1 MPACATLTWCV
12 FTQFRGFGCG
22 ATFRRLPNTNERKGE
37 GDMSSQLRLSRTLVT
52 LALGIGSLSGTALAQ
67 QALPTGAEDAPAS
80 AAARSAAKSAA
91 TEQAQIE
98 QTLAKMTRRSTE
110 GLKVTQ
116 RPDGSRMMN
125 LDGQFMSVAIATP
138 TKDGGYEVSCDTGKS
153 AVELAKHAHDVAIGK
168 APKTLARETRQQP
181 ALEEK

>member
-1 MPACATLTWCV
+1 
-12 FTQFRGFGCG
+12 
-22 ATFRRLPNTNERKGE
+22 
-37 GDMSSQLRLSRTLVT
+37 MSSQLRFSRTLVV

-67 QALPTGAEDAPAS
+67 QALPTGAEDAAAS
-80 AAARSAAKSAA
+80 AAAARSAAKADA
-91 TEQAQIE
+91 TQQAQVE
-98 QTLAKMTRRSTE
+98 QTLAKMTSRSTE

-138 TKDGGYEVSCDTGKS
+138 TKDGGYEVSCDTGKA
-153 AVELAKHAHDVAIGK
+153 AVEHAKHAHDVATGK
-168 APKTLARETRQQP
+168 APKTLTRETKQRP

>member
-1 MPACATLTWCV
+1 
-12 FTQFRGFGCG
+12 
-22 ATFRRLPNTNERKGE
+22 
-37 GDMSSQLRLSRTLVT
+37 MSSQLRFSRTLVA

-67 QALPTGAEDAPAS
+67 QALPTGAEDAAAS
-80 AAARSAAKSAA
+80 AAAARSTAKAVA

-98 QTLAKMTRRSTE
+98 QTLAKMTSRSTE

-138 TKDGGYEVSCDTGKS
+138 TKDGGYEVSCDTGKA
-153 AVELAKHAHDVAIGK
+153 AVEHAKHAHDVATGK
-168 APKTLARETRQQP
+168 APKTLTRATRPQP

>member
-1 MPACATLTWCV
+1 
-12 FTQFRGFGCG
+12 
-22 ATFRRLPNTNERKGE
+22 
-37 GDMSSQLRLSRTLVT
+37 MSSQLRLSRTLVA

-67 QALPTGAEDAPAS
+67 QALPTGAEDAAAS
-80 AAARSAAKSAA
+80 AAAARSSAKAAA

-98 QTLAKMTRRSTE
+98 QTLAKMTSRSTE

-138 TKDGGYEVSCDTGKS
+138 TKDGGYEVSCDTGES
-153 AVELAKHAHDVAIGK
+153 AVEHAKHAHDVATGK
-168 APKTLARETRQQP
+168 APKTLKRDTKAQP